1 MRIKVSQDVA
11 AGLLFF
17 AVGIAAYIIG
27 ADYKMG
33 IPRQPGSG
41 VLPRILAWCLMGTGV
56 VVWLQAALRPG
67 PPLTQWA
74 WRPLV
79 MVTLSIIAFALLIDR
94 VGLVATMI
102 VSMTLTALGT
112 PETRWRGPPG
122 VGWRSEFVIFSV
134 ILIALGVGLFIKLLG
149 MPIKVWP
156 WS

>member
-1 MRIKVSQDVA
+1 MRIRITQDTA

-17 AVGIAAYIIG
+17 AVGVAAYWIG

-33 IPRQPGSG
+33 TSRVPGSG

-56 VVWLQAALRPG
+56 VIWIQAAFREG
-67 PPLTQWA
+67 PPLTHWA

-94 VGLVATMI
+94 LGLVATMI
-102 VSMTLTALGT
+102 VSMGLTALGT
-112 PETRWRGPPG
+112 PETRWRG
-122 VGWRSEFVIFSV
+122 EFLVFSAIMIV
-134 ILIALGVGLFIKLLG
+134 LGVGLFILLLG